1 MESQSPINVYL
12 ITGFLGAGKTT
23 LLNHLLKSLDGT
35 RNVVI
40 ENEFGKASI
49 DGNLIAKQYRML
61 SITEGM
67 VLLSQQQHKGP
78 GDLPEL
84 LEDAHAAVA
93 REKPAFEDHRAA
105 SATRWPGRCGPRRWN
120 ASTMISRASGAA
132 APDPLDPCS
141 TITDRANS
149 GLSCGA

>member
-49 DGNLIAKQYRML
+49 DGNLIAKQYSQL
-61 SITEGM
+61 YELNNGCICCSLDEELYD
-67 VLLSQQQHKGP
+67 VLNV
-78 GDLPEL
+78 
-84 LEDAHAAVA
+84 LE
-93 REKPAFEDHRAA
+93 F
-105 SATRWPGRCGPRRWN
+105 N
-120 ASTMISRASGAA
+120 
-132 APDPLDPCS
+132 
-141 TITDRANS
+141 
-149 GLSCGA
+149 